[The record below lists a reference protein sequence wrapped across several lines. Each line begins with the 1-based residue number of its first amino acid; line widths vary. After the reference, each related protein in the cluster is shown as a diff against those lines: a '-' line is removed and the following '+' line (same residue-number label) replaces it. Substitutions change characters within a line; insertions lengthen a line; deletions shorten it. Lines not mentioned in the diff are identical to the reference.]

1 MENKIFPEGVTFTKR
16 QGSPDFVLGQIGIN
30 IKQFNN
36 FIEKNP
42 NLLSEKGWLNLDALI
57 SAKTNQP
64 YTVVNTFSL
73 GKKEQV
79 VDKGLQQLQQQV
91 MNREP
96 VIEMGE
102 TSQGHDGEVINPED
116 IPF

>member
-1 MENKIFPEGVTFTKR
+1 MDKTKIFLEGVTFTKR
-16 QGSPDFVLGQIGIN
+16 EGSPAFVLGQIGIN
-30 IKQFNN
+30 INQLNN

-42 NLLSEKGWLNLDALI
+42 NLVSEKGWLNIDALL
-57 SAKTNQP
+57 SQNTNKP
-64 YTVVNTFSL
+64 YTVVSTWTP
-73 GKKEQV
+73 KV
-79 VDKGLQQLQQQV
+79 VDKELEQLQQQV

-102 TSQGHDGEVINPED
+102 TSQGYDGETISPED